1 MMRMP
6 QPHEEGVFSMK
17 LPSQKWLLN
26 FCLLLSGFAIAVI
39 IYLITQQMG
48 RAGQTLRGIF
58 TALQPIFVG
67 IIMTYLFYPLA
78 NQCERLLTRHRCHKK
93 VARIISVL
101 VAAICMVFLF
111 FLFGYLVLPQLISSI
126 TTLSGNLGNML
137 GEFNSRASEILENY
151 GLPAD
156 TITAQWEAAATRFNA
171 WLEND
176 LVKTLMSITSG
187 LFTVAKV
194 AINLLIGVIV
204 MVYLLYSR
212 DHFVGQ
218 SKKILYAVCG
228 NRRVCRVILECVRQI
243 NLIFGGF
250 LTGKVIDS
258 LIIGALCFISLTILQ
273 VPYVMLISVTVGVTN
288 IIPVFG
294 PFIGAIPCG
303 FLLLL
308 TDPPKCLVFVIF
320 IIILQQIDGNLIGPM
335 ILGDSTG
342 LPAFWVLFS
351 LLLFQSLMGFW
362 GMIIGVPLF
371 ASIYYLLKRLIN
383 HLLTKRNL
391 PLATQDYVPMEG
403 IDENGT
409 PFFLQTSPRKSFFRR
424 KKNQAEAKDSQET
437 PSDIPPPPQD

>member
-1 MMRMP
+1 
-6 QPHEEGVFSMK
+6 MK
-17 LPSQKWLLN
+17 LPSQKWLLY

-39 IYLITQQMG
+39 AYLLTQQMG
-48 RAGQTLRGIF
+48 RTGQTIRGIF

-67 IIMTYLFYPLA
+67 IIMTYLLYPLA
-78 NQCERLLTRHRCHKK
+78 NQCEKLLTKHRCHKK
-93 VARIISVL
+93 VARMISVL
-101 VAAICMVFLF
+101 VAAICMVLLF
-111 FLFGYLVLPQLISSI
+111 FLFGYLVLPELITSI

-137 GEFNSRASEILENY
+137 NSFMAEASKILENY

-156 TITAQWEAAATRFNA
+156 TITAQWSAAADRFNA
-171 WLEND
+171 WLQDD
-176 LVKTLMSITSG
+176 LVNTLRSITSG
-187 LFTVAKV
+187 IFSVAKV
-194 AINLLIGVIV
+194 AINVLIGVIV

-228 NRRVCRVILECVRQI
+228 NRRACRIILESVRQI

-258 LIIGALCFISLTILQ
+258 LIIGVLCFLSLTILQ
-273 VPYVMLISVTVGVTN
+273 IPYVMLISVTVGITN

-308 TDPPKCLVFVIF
+308 TDPTKCLVFVIF
-320 IIILQQIDGNLIGPM
+320 IIILQQVDGNLIGPM

-351 LLLFQSLMGFW
+351 LLIFQSLMGFW
-362 GMIIGVPLF
+362 GMIVGVPLF
-371 ASIYYLLKRLIN
+371 ASIYYLLKQLIN
-383 HLLTKRNL
+383 HLLKKRNL
-391 PLATQDYVPMEG
+391 PLSTQEYVPMEG
-403 IDENGT
+403 IDEDGT
-409 PFFLQTSPRKSFFRR
+409 PIFLSAEPPRSFFRR
-424 KKNQAEAKDSQET
+424 KKKSAVKAATPSAPSDTQPPAKD
-437 PSDIPPPPQD
+437 